1 MARSTQ
7 GTASS
12 ISGQPGE
19 QYCLVAIA
27 SSPRREYPVD
37 RTRIAIGSHP
47 SNDVVVDDST
57 VSRYHAAIT
66 RGRETFELADLS
78 STNGTFVNGNRVRR
92 SMALKRGDEIKFG
105 AVRFAFITAGDSTP
119 ATSASPRVA
128 SGLMWGLATLLA
140 LFVSGFVGVRYR
152 NQIGAAVSAI
162 ASRISSR
169 QVNAVPSPAP
179 SAINTQAIAA
189 NSTAANP
196 ETTVSAKTEV
206 KVEPKIQ
213 PTPERVL
220 APGAPQPEWLK
231 RVNYFRAMV
240 KLPPIVED
248 EEASKG
254 DREHAMYV
262 VRNYRKLIFSNGLGA
277 EMHTEDPGSP
287 GFTPEGLEAAKSSDM
302 DVWTNRGEPADSVW
316 GSQDWSI
323 DGWMALPFHR
333 MPILNPALT
342 SAGFGMDCERGACAA
357 GLNLLKGS
365 QRKPSPEAAASLPIE
380 FPPDGGTVSMYSFE
394 NEWPEPRTSCPGYTA
409 PSGLTI
415 TLQLG
420 TWMDTH
426 LVEYSVTR
434 VNTDGS
440 NTQIDACGFDSTSYS
455 NPDAYSQDLGR
466 NVLKSYGTVVVI
478 PRAPLDKG
486 AKYAVSIKANEK
498 RYDWTF
504 STTP

>member
-1 MARSTQ
+1 VARSTQ

-19 QYCLVAIA
+19 QFCLVAIA
-27 SSPRREYPVD
+27 SSPRREYPID
-37 RTRIAIGSHP
+37 RPRIAIGSHP

-66 RGRETFELADLS
+66 RGREGFDLADLS
-78 STNGTFVNGNRVRR
+78 STNGTFVNGNRVRK
-92 SMALKRGDEIKFG
+92 SVALKRGDEIKFG
-105 AVRFAFITAGDSTP
+105 AVRFAFINAGDSAA
-119 ATSASPRVA
+119 ATSLSPRVD

-140 LFVSGFVGVRYR
+140 LFVAGFAGVRYR

-169 QVNAVPSPAP
+169 QVNQVNEVPGPAP
-179 SAINTQAIAA
+179 SAINTQSI
-189 NSTAANP
+189 AANP
-196 ETTVSAKTEV
+196 EMTVSPKI
-206 KVEPKIQ
+206 EPKME
-213 PTPERVL
+213 PTPEREL

-231 RVNYFRAMV
+231 RVNYYRAMV

-248 EEASKG
+248 AEASKG
-254 DREHAMYV
+254 DREHAMYI
-262 VRNYRKLIFSNGLGA
+262 VRNYRELIFRNGLGA
-277 EMHTEDPGSP
+277 EMHTEDPESP

-302 DVWTNRGEPADSVW
+302 DVWTNRGEPADSIW
-316 GSQDWSI
+316 GSPDWSI

-394 NEWPEPRTSCPGYTA
+394 NEWPEPRTSCSGFTA

-426 LVEYSVTR
+426 LGEYSVSR
-434 VNTDGS
+434 VNPDGS

-486 AKYAVSIKANEK
+486 AKYTVSIKANGK
-498 RYDWTF
+498 QYDWTF